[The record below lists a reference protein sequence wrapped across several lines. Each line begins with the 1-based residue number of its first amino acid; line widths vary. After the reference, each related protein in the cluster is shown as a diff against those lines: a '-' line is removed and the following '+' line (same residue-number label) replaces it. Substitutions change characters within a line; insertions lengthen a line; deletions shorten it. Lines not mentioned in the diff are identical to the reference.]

1 MERVGVDSG
10 RYKGS
15 KRKRIKEAKGIL
27 AESKKNKVKK

>member
-15 KRKRIKEAKGIL
+15 KRKRTKEAKGIL
-27 AESKKNKVKK
+27 AESTEK